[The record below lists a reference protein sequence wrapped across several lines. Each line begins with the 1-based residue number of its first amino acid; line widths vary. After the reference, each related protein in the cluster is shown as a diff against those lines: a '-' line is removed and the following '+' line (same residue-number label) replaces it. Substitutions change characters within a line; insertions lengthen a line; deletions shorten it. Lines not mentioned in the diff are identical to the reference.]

1 MTENRINKHRSRSIL
16 FAQSTQQKENAQE
29 KKKSLR
35 GLRDRHK
42 RANTCI
48 KRKERVTLNEK
59 VLKEI

>member
-1 MTENRINKHRSRSIL
+1 MTDNRINKIGAGQYYLPNLHNRKKMPR
-16 FAQSTQQKENAQE
+16 K

-59 VLKEI
+59 VPKEI